1 MTSKQGSHLFVLIH
15 GLWGVP
21 QHMGSLEESIRNYI
35 DPKENAIFLLPSQ
48 NSKFKTFDGIEILGY
63 RALLEICQFIRKHNN
78 SSDLET
84 KQITKISIIGYSLG
98 GLVSRFVVGKMFTE
112 CAEYFKGIEPVL
124 FLTVA
129 SPHLGIR
136 FFNPSSSIFRTFLNP
151 VLTVLGSNALGK
163 SGRELFIANRYS
175 NILVQL
181 SEGEFIDGLSKFKHR
196 TVVANVKND
205 RTVAF
210 YTAFITNHD
219 PFIETDNT
227 INYSFETNI
236 PGIGYSFILPK
247 IVDLTQLDPSDK
259 RIVEKKP
266 MSLDSKLKLYLLLP
280 CLFLIFFPIA
290 LIVNISGTLY
300 RHFATIKYR
309 KMIKNGDLPN
319 EFRER
324 IGISD
329 RLETYVSEQYESI
342 LKENEDDDDDII
354 TNDDG
359 RGLMNPDDAYSRSID
374 NNTTLDGINS
384 EDQKWGKF
392 LKKYST
398 IVDNEN
404 TWFKRFDNLPFDNK
418 RTTILKNLSALKW
431 IRVPIYVKAL
441 NAHGGIIARRGIDED
456 TQPTS
461 AAAVQ
466 FVGQLVNYLSSH

>member
-1 MTSKQGSHLFVLIH
+1 MTSKQESHLFVLIH
-15 GLWGVP
+15 GLWGTP

-35 DPKENAIFLLPSQ
+35 DPRENALFLLPSQ

-78 SSDLET
+78 SNDSKK

-98 GLVSRFVVGKMFTE
+98 GLVSRFVIGKMFTE
-112 CAEYFKGIEPVL
+112 CAEYFEGIEPVL

-129 SPHLGIR
+129 SPHLGIH
-136 FFNPSSSIFRTFLNP
+136 FFNPSSSIVRAFLNP
-151 VLTVLGSNALGK
+151 VLTTLGSTALGK

-175 NILVQL
+175 SILVQL

-196 TVVANVKND
+196 TVIANVKND

-219 PFIETDNT
+219 PFMETGNT

-236 PGIGYSFILPK
+236 PGSGYSFSLPK

-259 RIVEKKP
+259 RIIESKP
-266 MSLDSKLKLYLLLP
+266 MSLNSKLKLYLLLP
-280 CLFLIFFPIA
+280 CLFLFFFPIV

-309 KMIKNGDLPN
+309 RMIKNGDLPN

-329 RLETYVSEQYESI
+329 RLETYVSGQYESI
-342 LKENEDDDDDII
+342 LKENDNEDDDLI
-354 TNDDG
+354 TND
-359 RGLMNPDDAYSRSID
+359 NDADLINSGDVYSGSID
-374 NNTTLDGINS
+374 NNTTLDEINS
-384 EDQKWGKF
+384 EDQKWQEF
-392 LKKYST
+392 IKKYST
-398 IVDNEN
+398 IVDDEN
-404 TWFKRFDNLPFDNK
+404 TWFERFDNLPFDNK
-418 RTTILKNLSALKW
+418 RSTILKNLSALNW
-431 IRVPIYVKAL
+431 VRVPIYVKAL
-441 NAHGGIIARRGIDED
+441 NAHGGIIARTGIHES
-456 TQPTS
+456 TQPS
-461 AAAVQ
+461 SVAAVQ
-466 FVGQLVNYLSSH
+466 FVGQIVNYLTSH